1 MERSTVR
8 KIPINSRRKKDE
20 DVLSFALSTVLLQI
34 HRGVHF
40 SPKSFSFTQSNQDT
54 QYHECYRDGDN
65 EDEPT
70 LMRYDATFNFS
81 PGKCNY
87 HEFVMIRQILLDN
100 FSCCVDLSSC
110 LGLND
115 LLNNWWFHDT

>member
-34 HRGVHF
+34 YRGVHF

-70 LMRYDATFNFS
+70 LM
-81 PGKCNY
+81 
-87 HEFVMIRQILLDN
+87 
-100 FSCCVDLSSC
+100 SCCVDLSSC